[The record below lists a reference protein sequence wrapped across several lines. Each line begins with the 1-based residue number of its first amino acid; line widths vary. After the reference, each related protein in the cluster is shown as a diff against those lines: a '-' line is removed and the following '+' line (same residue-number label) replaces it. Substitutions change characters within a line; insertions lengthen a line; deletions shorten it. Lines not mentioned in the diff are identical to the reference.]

1 LKLSQFVTTITALI
15 LFTGCQQSY
24 QNSVS
29 PSRGMNPDK
38 IDQTA
43 VTDSQKPSVLS
54 DTTGLSDDPEESRPD
69 SAFAGESTNGPTG
82 DPDLSGL
89 PMSSDTAAVDVPVSE
104 TASAET
110 ETEISGGAS
119 ASEQTK
125 IDQALE
131 FCNLAQEMWEA
142 GRLEE
147 ALSHLD
153 NAYSFIIEIDPDQSL
168 EYTQQKDDVR
178 FLISKRIL
186 EIYASRQVVVPG
198 SHDEIPITMN
208 DHVKKEIKRL
218 TGPEKNFFIR
228 SLERSSRYRPYIV
241 AQLRAAGLPEELS
254 WLPLIESGFKLRA
267 LSSARALGLWQ
278 FIPSTG
284 YKFGLTR
291 NYYIDERMDPEKSTR
306 AAIAYLKELH
316 NLFGDWTTVL
326 AAYNCGEGRVLR
338 IIRRQ
343 KINYLDNFW
352 DLYQNLPRET
362 ARYVPRFLAT
372 LHIIQNL
379 DTYAIHT
386 QNPLSPIPYKTFEIQ
401 KQIRLADIAREISIG
416 ADILK
421 TLNPELRY
429 GLLPPENYKLKI
441 PQEKADQFL
450 ASLEKIKT
458 TYSPPQLF
466 VHHKIRRGET
476 LSSIAHR
483 YKTSVAAISRANNI
497 NRAHRIIAGKVI
509 KIPGS
514 GSGTQVAKT
523 ARVSSNKNP
532 VTYKVRKGDSLWLI
546 ARKFSTTTKQ
556 IMAANRLTSS
566 TLHAGQVLTIQAAQ
580 TAPAGSRGVYQVK
593 SGDNPF
599 LIAKKHKMSLNR
611 LLALNRL
618 SKNSRIFP
626 GQKLIVE

>member
-1 LKLSQFVTTITALI
+1 MNYIKLAAAITLLI
-15 LFTGCQQSY
+15 LVTGCQQSY
-24 QNSVS
+24 HSSVT
-29 PSRGMNPDK
+29 PSRGMD
-38 IDQTA
+38 
-43 VTDSQKPSVLS
+43 TDSTYQAALERTPVPRHSENLPDVKQENGSENLSSSVKKSAGDKSHQQIPTENSAL
-54 DTTGLSDDPEESRPD
+54 DTGLSDSGSE
-69 SAFAGESTNGPTG
+69 GNGT
-82 DPDLSGL
+82 DLSTDAG
-89 PMSSDTAAVDVPVSE
+89 S
-104 TASAET
+104 
-110 ETEISGGAS
+110 
-119 ASEQTK
+119 SEQMK

-131 FCNLAQEMWEA
+131 LCNLAQEMWEA

-153 NAYSFIIEIDPDQSL
+153 AAYSFILEIDPEQSMDF
-168 EYTQQKDDVR
+168 TQQIDDVR

-208 DHVKKEIKRL
+208 EHVKKEIKLL
-218 TGPEKNFFIR
+218 TGRERNFFIG

-241 AQLRAAGLPEELS
+241 AQLKAAGLPEELS
-254 WLPLIESGFKLRA
+254 WLPLIESGYKLRA

-291 NYYIDERMDPEKSTR
+291 NYYIDERMDPEKSTQ

-338 IIRRQ
+338 IIRSQ

-379 DTYAIHT
+379 DTYAIQT
-386 QNPLSPIPYKTFEIQ
+386 RNPLSPIPYKTFEIQ
-401 KQIRLADIAREISIG
+401 KQVRLADIAREIQVSS
-416 ADILK
+416 DVLK

-429 GLLPPENYKLKI
+429 DLLPPEIYQLRI
-441 PQEKADQFL
+441 PENKAEDFL
-450 ASLEKIKT
+450 ASLDKINT
-458 TYSPPQLF
+458 TYSSPELF
-466 VHHKIRRGET
+466 VYHKIRRGET
-476 LSSIAHR
+476 LSSIATR
-483 YKTSVAAISRANNI
+483 YRTSVTAISRANNI
-497 NRAHRIIAGKVI
+497 RRTHRIIAGKVL

-514 GSGTQVAKT
+514 GTQVTKT
-523 ARVSSNKNP
+523 AQNSKSGKP
-532 VTYKVRKGDSLWLI
+532 VKYKVRKGDSLWLI
-546 ARKFSTTTKQ
+546 ARKFSTTTKE
-556 IMAANRLTSS
+556 IMAGNGLNSS
-566 TLHAGQVLTIQAAQ
+566 TLYAGQVLTITPFQK
-580 TAPAGSRGVYQVK
+580 TAAGSTGVYHVK

-599 LIAKKHKMSLNR
+599 LIAKKHNMSLHR

-618 SKNSRIFP
+618 SKNARIFP
-626 GQKLIVE
+626 GQKLVVE